1 MLEFSELKKLLK
13 TNRAAMSPI
22 RLSLIGD
29 TATQFLATA
38 IKGMGIERGYTIDLF
53 EAEYNQVERQ
63 FMDPTSDLYEFDANI
78 IVVFQST
85 HKLGEHHSMLPV
97 EQQMALADDRLGF
110 IASICE
116 NPLLANKKVIYFNYP
131 EIEDTVLGSYANKVA
146 SSFSYQIRKLN
157 YELMN
162 LAQQYPNLFICDIAG
177 LQNKLGRD
185 VMFTT
190 NVYVSTEMVL
200 SIESLP
206 YVASRVMDIVCAIK
220 GQFKKCL
227 ILDLDN
233 TIWGGVIG
241 DDGLEGIQLGHGLG
255 IGKAFTEFQ
264 MWIKKLKQRGI
275 IICVASKNNE
285 ETAKEP
291 FEKHPDMIL
300 RLDDIAVFLANWET
314 KVDNIRTIQSIL
326 NIGFDSMVF
335 LDDNP
340 FERNMVR
347 ENIPGIT
354 VPELPEDPGDYL
366 EYLYSLNLFE
376 IASYSNADK
385 DRTKQ
390 YQVEAKRVSLS
401 KTFTNEADFL
411 KSLNM
416 MSTVSGFTKF
426 NTPRVAQLSQRSN
439 QFNLRTI
446 RYTEADITTMAENPD
461 IIDLSF
467 TLEDKFGDNGLIA
480 VVIMKKQ
487 DDDTLFVDTW
497 FMSCRVLKRGM
508 ENFTLNTMVER
519 AQKAGYRK
527 IIGEFLPTPKNKMV
541 ENHYVSLGFTQME
554 GTATAQY
561 ELDIN
566 CFQPRECYIEAKE
579 V

>member
-13 TNRAAMSPI
+13 SNIINMSPI

-38 IKGMGIERGYTIDLF
+38 IKGIGAERGYSIDLF
-53 EAEYNQVERQ
+53 EAEYNQVERL
-63 FMDPTSDLYEFDANI
+63 FMDSTSELYDFNADI

-85 HKLGEHHSMLPV
+85 HKLGEHHSLLPIG
-97 EQQMALADDRLGF
+97 QQLTLADDRLDF
-110 IASICE
+110 IESICK
-116 NPLLANKKVIYFNYP
+116 NPVFANKKIIYFNYP
-131 EIEDTVLGSYANKVA
+131 EIEDTVFGSYANKVT
-146 SSFSYQIRKLN
+146 SSFSYQVRKLN
-157 YELMN
+157 FELMN
-162 LAQQYPNLFICDIAG
+162 IAQRYSNLFICDIAG

-220 GQFKKCL
+220 GQFHKCL

-233 TIWGGVIG
+233 TVWGGVIG

-264 MWIKKLKQRGI
+264 MWIKKLRQRGI

-300 RLDDIAVFLANWET
+300 KMDDIAVFQANWET
-314 KVDNIRTIQSIL
+314 KVDNIKTIQSIL

-347 ENIPGIT
+347 ENIPDIT

-376 IASYSNADK
+376 TASYSNADK

-390 YQVEAKRVSLS
+390 YQVEAKRVSLG
-401 KTFTNEADFL
+401 KTFTNEKDFL
-411 KSLNM
+411 KSLDM
-416 MSTVSGFTKF
+416 VSIVSGFTKF

-446 RYTEADITTMAENPD
+446 RYTEADITALAENPNA
-461 IIDLSF
+461 IDLCF

-480 VVIMKKQ
+480 VVIMKKLN
-487 DDDTLFVDTW
+487 DETLFVDTW

-508 ENFTLNTMVER
+508 ENFTLNTMVDR
-519 AQKAGYRK
+519 AKSAGYKK
-527 IIGEFLPTPKNKMV
+527 IIGEFIPTLKNKMV
-541 ENHYVSLGFTQME
+541 ENHYLSLGFTKIE
-554 GTATAQY
+554 GAPTAQY
-561 ELDIN
+561 ELDVN
-566 CFQPRECYIEAKE
+566 NYQPKECFIEAEK

>member
-1 MLEFSELKKLLK
+1 MQSFKQLRKNCKGIVVPDGAPRMALV
-13 TNRAAMSPI
+13 
-22 RLSLIGD
+22 GD

-38 IKGMGIERGYTIDLF
+38 LRGEAISRGYDIDLF

-63 FMDPTSDLYEFDANI
+63 FLDPTSELYSFNPEY
-78 IVVFQST
+78 VVLFQST
-85 HKLGEHHSMLPV
+85 HKLGEYHSMLSSDG
-97 EQQMALADDRLGF
+97 QRQLASERLDF
-110 IASICE
+110 IASVCQNPQLTGKRIICM
-116 NPLLANKKVIYFNYP
+116 NYP
-131 EIEDTVLGSYANKVA
+131 EIEDGIFGSYANQIE
-146 SSFSYQIRKLN
+146 SSFTYQVRKLN
-157 YELMN
+157 YGLME
-162 LAQQYPNLFICDIAG
+162 LAQQHANLFVCDIAAV
-177 LQNKLGRD
+177 QNKIGRD
-185 VMFTT
+185 RMFAS

-200 SIESLP
+200 SVDALP
-206 YVASRVMDIVCAIK
+206 YVASRTMDIVSALR

-233 TIWGGVIG
+233 TVWGGVIG

-264 MWIKKLKQRGI
+264 MWVKKLKQRGI

-285 ETAKEP
+285 DTAKEP
-291 FEKHPDMIL
+291 FEKHPDMVL
-300 RLDDIAVFLANWET
+300 HLDDIAVFMANWET
-314 KVDNIRTIQSIL
+314 KVDNIRAIQQIL

-340 FERNMVR
+340 FERNIVR
-347 ENIPGIT
+347 ENIAGIT
-354 VPELPEDPGDYL
+354 VPELPEDPGEYL
-366 EYLYSLNLFE
+366 EFLYGENLFE
-376 IASYSNADK
+376 TVSYSSTDK

-390 YQVEAKRVSLS
+390 YQVEAQRVSLQ

-416 MSTVSGFTKF
+416 VSVVSGFTKF

-446 RYTEADITTMAENPD
+446 RYTEADIETMASDAET
-461 IIDLSF
+461 IDLSF

-480 VVIMKKQ
+480 VIIMKRL
-487 DDDTLFVDTW
+487 DTETLFVDTW

-508 ENFTLNTMVER
+508 ENFTLNTMVEEAR
-519 AQKAGYRK
+519 TRGYK
-527 IIGEFLPTPKNKMV
+527 YIIGEYLPTAKNKMV
-541 ENHYVSLGFTQME
+541 EQHYPNLGFVRQE
-554 GTATAQY
+554 NAKTAQY
-561 ELDIN
+561 ILDVEAY
-566 CFQPRECYIEAKE
+566 QPRECYIEKKS

>member
-1 MLEFSELKKLLK
+1 MISFKDLKKNIKIDHSDLPSIKMALV
-13 TNRAAMSPI
+13 
-22 RLSLIGD
+22 GD

-38 IKGMGIERGYTIDLF
+38 LKGMGVERGLNIILF

-63 FMDPTSDLYEFDANI
+63 FMDPTSELFEFDADI
-78 IVVFQST
+78 IVLFQST
-85 HKLGEHHSMLPV
+85 HKLGEHHSLLPV
-97 EQQMALADDRLGF
+97 ERQASLADDRLTF
-110 IASICE
+110 ITSICG
-116 NPLLANKKVIYFNYP
+116 NQNLSNKEIIYFNYP
-131 EIEDTVLGSYANKVA
+131 EIEDTVFGSYANKVI
-146 SSFSYQIRKLN
+146 SSLSYQVRKLN
-157 YELMN
+157 FELMN
-162 LAQQYPNLFICDIAG
+162 LAQQFPNLFICDIAG

-185 VMFTT
+185 MMFAA

-200 SIESLP
+200 SVDALP

-233 TIWGGVIG
+233 TVWGGVVG

-264 MWIKKLKQRGI
+264 MWVKKLKQRGI

-300 RLDDIAVFLANWET
+300 KLDDIAVFRANWET

-340 FERNMVR
+340 FERNIVR

-376 IASYSNADK
+376 TASYSNADK

-416 MSTVSGFTKF
+416 ISTVSGFTKF

-446 RYTEADITTMAENPD
+446 RYTEADITAMADNPD
-461 IIDLSF
+461 VIDLSF

-480 VVIMKKQ
+480 VIIMKKW
-487 DDDTLFVDTW
+487 DEESLFVDTW

-519 AQKAGYRK
+519 AKTAGYKK
-527 IIGEFLPTPKNKMV
+527 IIGEYLPTPKNKMV
-541 ENHYVSLGFTQME
+541 ENHYTSLGFSKIE
-554 GTATAQY
+554 GKTTAQY
-561 ELDIN
+561 VLDLDKYMSKE
-566 CFQPRECYIEAKE
+566 CFIEAKE

>member
-1 MLEFSELKKLLK
+1 
-13 TNRAAMSPI
+13 
-22 RLSLIGD
+22 
-29 TATQFLATA
+29 
-38 IKGMGIERGYTIDLF
+38 
-53 EAEYNQVERQ
+53 
-63 FMDPTSDLYEFDANI
+63 
-78 IVVFQST
+78 
-85 HKLGEHHSMLPV
+85 
-97 EQQMALADDRLGF
+97 
-110 IASICE
+110 
-116 NPLLANKKVIYFNYP
+116 
-131 EIEDTVLGSYANKVA
+131 
-146 SSFSYQIRKLN
+146 
-157 YELMN
+157 
-162 LAQQYPNLFICDIAG
+162 
-177 LQNKLGRD
+177 
-185 VMFTT
+185 
-190 NVYVSTEMVL
+190 
-200 SIESLP
+200 
-206 YVASRVMDIVCAIK
+206 
-220 GQFKKCL
+220 
-227 ILDLDN
+227 
-233 TIWGGVIG
+233 
-241 DDGLEGIQLGHGLG
+241 
-255 IGKAFTEFQ
+255 
-264 MWIKKLKQRGI
+264 
-275 IICVASKNNE
+275 
-285 ETAKEP
+285 
-291 FEKHPDMIL
+291 
-300 RLDDIAVFLANWET
+300 
-314 KVDNIRTIQSIL
+314 
-326 NIGFDSMVF
+326 MVF

-347 ENIPGIT
+347 ENIPDIT

-366 EYLYSLNLFE
+366 EHLYSLNLFE
-376 IASYSNADK
+376 TASYSNADK

-416 MSTVSGFTKF
+416 VSIVTGFTKF

-487 DDDTLFVDTW
+487 DNDTLFVDTW

-519 AQKAGYRK
+519 AQKAGYKK

-541 ENHYVSLGFTQME
+541 ENHYVNLGFTQME

>member
-1 MLEFSELKKLLK
+1 MKTLRELKKLARKELNTPMVK
-13 TNRAAMSPI
+13 VA
-22 RLSLIGD
+22 LLGD
-29 TATQFLATA
+29 TATQLLVTA
-38 IKGMGIERGYTIDLF
+38 IKGESVDRGININLYEG
-53 EAEYNQVERQ
+53 EYSQVERQ
-63 FMDPTSDLYEFDANI
+63 LMDPTSDLYQYDAEI
-78 IVVFQST
+78 IVIFQST
-85 HKLGEHHSMLPV
+85 HKLGEYHSSLTV
-97 EQQMALADDRLGF
+97 EQQEGLADDRLSF
-110 IASICE
+110 IASLCD
-116 NPLLANKKVIYFNYP
+116 NPSFVNKKIIYFNYP
-131 EIEDTVLGSYANKVA
+131 EIEDTVFGSYANKVG
-146 SSFSYQIRKLN
+146 SSFSYQVRKLN

-162 LAQQYPNLFICDIAG
+162 LSRQYPNLFICDIAG
-177 LQNKLGRD
+177 LQNIFGRRF
-185 VMFTT
+185 MFAP
-190 NVYVSTEMVL
+190 NVYMTTEMVL
-200 SIESLP
+200 SVNALP
-206 YVASRVMDIVCAIK
+206 YVASRVVDIIAAIK

-233 TIWGGVIG
+233 TVWGGVIG
-241 DDGLEGIQLGHGLG
+241 DDGIEGIELGHGIG

-264 MWIKKLKQRGI
+264 MWVKKLKQRGI

-291 FEKHPDMIL
+291 FEKHPDMVL
-300 RLDDIAVFLANWET
+300 KLDDIAVFQANWET

-340 FERNMVR
+340 FERNIVR

-354 VPELPEDPGDYL
+354 VPELPDDPAMYL

-376 IASYSNADK
+376 TASYSNADK

-390 YQVEAKRVSLS
+390 YQVEAKRISLS

-416 MSTVSGFTKF
+416 VSTVSGFTKF
-426 NTPRVAQLSQRSN
+426 NTPRIAQLSQRSN

-446 RYTEADITTMAENPD
+446 RYTEADIEAMANDPD
-461 IIDLSF
+461 VIDLSF

-487 DDDTLFVDTW
+487 DAETLFVDTW

-508 ENFTLNTMVER
+508 ENFTLNTMVEY
-519 AQKAGYRK
+519 AKIQGFKK
-527 IIGEFLPTPKNKMV
+527 IIGEYLPTSKNKMV
-541 ENHYVSLGFTQME
+541 EQHYPNLGFASVDSGE
-554 GTATAQY
+554 GSQY
-561 ELDIN
+561 VLDLDSYS
-566 CFQPRECYIEAKE
+566 PRECYIAKRE
-579 V
+579 EK